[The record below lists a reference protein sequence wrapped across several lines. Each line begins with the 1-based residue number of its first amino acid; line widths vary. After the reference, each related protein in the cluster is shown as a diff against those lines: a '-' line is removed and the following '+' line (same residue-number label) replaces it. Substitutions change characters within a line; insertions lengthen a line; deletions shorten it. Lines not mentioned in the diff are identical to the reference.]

1 MFYSFAYWLCKIIL
15 FFLGGIKYSGKDNI
29 PKTGTFIAAG
39 NHRSNLDPFL
49 IGLGVDR
56 QMSFVAKDS
65 LFDNPLVK
73 FLLRKANAYPIDR
86 KASPKNII
94 NITVEKLKKG
104 YPITIFPEGTRNL
117 NNDSLLEFKSGVAL
131 LAIKAGVP
139 IIPVAI
145 LNSRKIFG
153 RKQVIYGKAIL
164 PPAEDNKENR
174 EKLTRKVKADI
185 ENLLNS
191 ELEVCNKKIC
201 NN

>member
-29 PKTGTFIAAG
+29 PKTGSFIAAG

-56 QMSFVAKDS
+56 QMAFVAKSS
-65 LFDNPLVK
+65 LFENPLIK
-73 FLLRKANAYPIDR
+73 LLLLKGNAYPIDR
-86 KASPKNII
+86 NASPKNII

-117 NNDSLLEFKSGVAL
+117 KNDSLLEFKSGVAL
-131 LAIKAGVP
+131 LAIKAEVP

-164 PPAEDNKENR
+164 PPVEDNKENR

>member
-15 FFLGGIKYSGKDNI
+15 FFLGGINYSGKDNI
-29 PKTGTFIAAG
+29 PKTGAFIAAG

-65 LFDNPLVK
+65 LFGNPLVK

-117 NNDSLLEFKSGVAL
+117 KNDSLLEFKSGVAL
-131 LAIKAGVP
+131 LAIKAEVP

-164 PPAEDNKENR
+164 PPVEDNKENR

>member
-1 MFYSFAYWLCKIIL
+1 M
-15 FFLGGIKYSGKDNI
+15 
-29 PKTGTFIAAG
+29 
-39 NHRSNLDPFL
+39 
-49 IGLGVDR
+49 
-56 QMSFVAKDS
+56 
-65 LFDNPLVK
+65 
-73 FLLRKANAYPIDR
+73 
-86 KASPKNII
+86 
-94 NITVEKLKKG
+94 
-104 YPITIFPEGTRNL
+104 
-117 NNDSLLEFKSGVAL
+117 AL
-131 LAIKAGVP
+131 LAIKAEVP

-164 PPAEDNKENR
+164 PPVEDNKENR

>member
-1 MFYSFAYWLCKIIL
+1 
-15 FFLGGIKYSGKDNI
+15 
-29 PKTGTFIAAG
+29 
-39 NHRSNLDPFL
+39 
-49 IGLGVDR
+49 
-56 QMSFVAKDS
+56 MSFVAKDS

-117 NNDSLLEFKSGVAL
+117 KNDSLLEFKSGVAL
-131 LAIKAGVP
+131 LAIKAEVP

-164 PPAEDNKENR
+164 PPVEDNKENR